1 MKNKRLLCLV
11 RCSIIL
17 FMCGAL
23 LTAEPQVLDLPGAVR
38 TALAQN
44 PSLIRHEQN
53 LLQAEKQ
60 AASVWNTFLPN
71 LSLSASLRNTHWFGE
86 MPPSAAAQ
94 DPWTL
99 GASAGLSLTLPS
111 SLPASIALT
120 LKERDLA
127 RLAWAEAGTSLAR
140 QVTRAFYTLAAAEQ
154 TLVISAEN
162 LQRAERQAAL
172 VERNYRSGL
181 ASELSWLQARYNAAS
196 LRPDLSRDTLARD
209 TARRTLVSLLGLP
222 LDTELVIVTGTDPDI
237 FTIPDGD
244 AALLVER
251 RIDVRRA
258 VLELEKTRTNL
269 LAGDLG
275 RFGPTIS
282 MSENF
287 SVSNLQQEWKLP
299 ESGTFTLSVSIPL
312 NGYIPGSRE
321 SLAGSAR
328 QSAVVTAEAAL
339 KQLRIDAEREIL
351 NLRGS
356 LAQLSEAVE
365 SAALNVQLAERSY
378 ALSRDGYAA
387 GLVSEESLNDER
399 AKLAQ
404 AQMRSLAAEYNHK
417 ATLADLAWML
427 NAGFSLF
434 DTAGGAE

>member
-1 MKNKRLLCLV
+1 MNKK
-11 RCSIIL
+11 L
-17 FMCGAL
+17 FSSVTGLFLFVFVWGGSAAAEPL
-23 LTAEPQVLDLPGAVR
+23 TLDLTAAVR
-38 TALAQN
+38 LALGN
-44 PSLIRHEQN
+44 SPSLVRHEQN

-60 AASVWNTFLPN
+60 AASVWNAFLPN

-86 MPPSAAAQ
+86 VPPSAAAQ

-111 SLPASIALT
+111 SLPASISLT
-120 LKERDLA
+120 LQERDLA
-127 RLAWAEAGTSLAR
+127 RLAWAEAGTALGRS
-140 QVTRAFYTLAAAEQ
+140 VSRAFYALAAAEQ

-162 LQRAERQAAL
+162 LQRAERQADL

-181 ASELSWLQARYNAAS
+181 ASELAWLQARYNAAS
-196 LRPDLSRDTLARD
+196 LRPDLSRDTLSRD
-209 TARRTLVSLLGLP
+209 TARRTLLSLLGLS
-222 LDTELVIVTGTDPDI
+222 LDTELVLVTETGPD
-237 FTIPDGD
+237 FFSIPDGD

-251 RIDVRRA
+251 RLDVRRA
-258 VLELEKTRTNL
+258 VLELEKSRTSR

-282 MSENF
+282 LSETF
-287 SVSNLQQEWKLP
+287 SVSNLQQELKLP
-299 ESGTFTLSVSIPL
+299 ENGSLTLSVSIPL

-356 LAQLSEAVE
+356 LAQLAETAE
-365 SAALNVQLAERSY
+365 SASLNVQLAERSY

-404 AQMRSLAAEYNHK
+404 AQMRSLAAEYNRK
-417 ATLADLAWML
+417 ASLADLAWML
-427 NAGFSLF
+427 NAGFSQF
-434 DTAGGAE
+434 NSVGGAE